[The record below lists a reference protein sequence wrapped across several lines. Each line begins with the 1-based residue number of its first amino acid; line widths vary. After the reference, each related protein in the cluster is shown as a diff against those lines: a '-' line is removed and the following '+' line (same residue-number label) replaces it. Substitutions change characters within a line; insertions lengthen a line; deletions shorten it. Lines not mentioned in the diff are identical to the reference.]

1 MAYPFLSKDE
11 PIILTAQ
18 DVVVSGVK
26 MEAILTNKRFV
37 LLESGENQILHEDIP
52 LATIRSVMT
61 GENALREASLT
72 LFTTLPNGE
81 TKPVEIVFIQR
92 PGVLKKQDRGRLVT
106 KLKEYCPSLETEE
119 IKPKQPFLSQGSGT
133 GPVAQSPEQKLTSA
147 SLSKPPKQPPS
158 PVEDFLDRI
167 PLMAIPALLVIIV
180 AVVGGTFT
188 YIQILHEKPIDH
200 SGLAPIHTN
209 TTQTIAIPAPTTP
222 PLIQQNFTSQ
232 VIPRT
237 MSPPHSLF
245 PQLVS
250 G

>member
-52 LATIRSVMT
+52 LATISSVMT

-92 PGVLKKQDRGRLVT
+92 PGVLKKQDRDRLVT
-106 KLKEYCPSLETEE
+106 KLKEYCPLLETEE
-119 IKPKQPFLSQGSGT
+119 INPKQPFLSQGSGT
-133 GPVAQSPEQKLTSA
+133 GPAAQSPEQKLTPA
-147 SLSKPPKQPPS
+147 SLSKPPKPPS
-158 PVEDFLDRI
+158 PVEAFLDTDTSHGDSCSISHYRCSCWRSFYLYSNI
-167 PLMAIPALLVIIV
+167 AR
-180 AVVGGTFT
+180 
-188 YIQILHEKPIDH
+188 K
-200 SGLAPIHTN
+200 TN
-209 TTQTIAIPAPTTP
+209 
-222 PLIQQNFTSQ
+222 
-232 VIPRT
+232 
-237 MSPPHSLF
+237 
-245 PQLVS
+245 
-250 G
+250 